1 MVFKFQISIIIW
13 VLKSQ
18 IKQQQQIY
26 DSKKRSYSMN
36 GSKSI
41 LIWRFLIK
49 LWTLSLWYLVTP
61 RYLVTGTNWQIN
73 SIRFISHEVTS
84 PFNAS
89 WETSPLTDI
98 YFLLVI
104 SSERGREGACPL
116 VSIVLSAWAACD
128 WHARAGMSSR
138 YIWLNSS
145 LVIPPRHGILTVTRQ
160 TNLVF

>member
-26 DSKKRSYSMN
+26 DSKKRSYSLN

-73 SIRFISHEVTS
+73 SIRFISHEVIS

-89 WETSPLTDI
+89 LQCKLRDVTTYW
-98 YFLLVI
+98 YLLFVGYI
-104 SSERGREGACPL
+104 LRERERG
-116 VSIVLSAWAACD
+116 S
-128 WHARAGMSSR
+128 M
-138 YIWLNSS
+138 
-145 LVIPPRHGILTVTRQ
+145 PPRLDCPVSLSSVWLACSGRNVKSLYLIK
-160 TNLVF
+160 